1 MSEGLGLDIMVVPS
15 ATILLNSCDD
25 PSLSEAF
32 MMWGMSAIAPELPTL
47 GGVSRGRL

>member
-15 ATILLNSCDD
+15 APILWSSCDD
-25 PSLSEAF
+25 PISEAF